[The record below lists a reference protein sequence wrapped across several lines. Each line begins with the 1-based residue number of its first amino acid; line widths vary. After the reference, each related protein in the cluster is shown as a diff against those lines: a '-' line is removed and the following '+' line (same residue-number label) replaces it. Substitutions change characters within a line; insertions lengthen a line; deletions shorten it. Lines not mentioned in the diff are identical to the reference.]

1 MSITLEIFSQASLPP
16 RSLLAYITFSSA
28 RLRMIPK
35 AGSMFLPFIESLQL
49 GLCSHKQLSLWS
61 KDLFNTYPRNLTY

>member
-35 AGSMFLPFIESLQL
+35 AGSLQL

-61 KDLFNTYPRNLTY
+61 KDLFNTYPRSLTY